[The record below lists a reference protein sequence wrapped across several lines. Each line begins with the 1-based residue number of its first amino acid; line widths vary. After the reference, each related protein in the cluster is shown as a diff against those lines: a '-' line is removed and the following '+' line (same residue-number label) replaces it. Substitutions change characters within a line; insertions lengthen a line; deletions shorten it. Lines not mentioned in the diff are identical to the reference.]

1 MERSMA
7 MGILDGTMDHN
18 TKDSLNRVTHT
29 DMVKS
34 LTKPKTITTK
44 ASSNMA

>member
-1 MERSMA
+1 MA

-29 DMVKS
+29 DTVKS
-34 LTKPKTITTK
+34 LTKPQTITTK